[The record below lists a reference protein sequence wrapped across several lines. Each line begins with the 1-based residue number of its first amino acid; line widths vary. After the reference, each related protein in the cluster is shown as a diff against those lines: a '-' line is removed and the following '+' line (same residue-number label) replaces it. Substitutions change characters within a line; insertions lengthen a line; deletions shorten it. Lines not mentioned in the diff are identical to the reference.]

1 MFEVKITIEMPGIP
15 EALNNLAGA
24 LALRYSNTGNALS
37 MQLSNSKLDIQQ
49 QAPAAKPENPSV
61 PTAVATPSATVAAP
75 VPAAPTT
82 GNVTTFPFPIA
93 SAPTSAPVHTQ
104 AGAATSVPSAPI
116 AAQSVP
122 SMSAPVSQPV
132 PATPAVRI
140 PTLDEISRAGA
151 ALVDAGKMDDVLNLC
166 AKYGIQLLTE
176 IPKNQFAAF
185 AADLRALGADI

>member
-93 SAPTSAPVHTQ
+93 SAPVHTQ

-116 AAQSVP
+116 AAQSVQ

>member
-75 VPAAPTT
+75 VHAAPTT
-82 GNVTTFPFPIA
+82 GNVTPFPTA
-93 SAPTSAPVHTQ
+93 SAPVHTQ